1 MNILSIISIIFI
13 IAGLFFL
20 IVAAIGV
27 VRLPDVFSRSHAV
40 SLTDS
45 LGAFLMLFG
54 LALHEGLGINTLKI
68 LVVLVLLYILNPVI
82 SHATI
87 RAALRAGLKP
97 WKKELS

>member
-1 MNILSIISIIFI
+1 MNILSTVFI

-27 VRLPDVFSRSHAV
+27 VRLPDVFSRAHAV

-45 LGAFLMLFG
+45 LGAFLMLVGIALHQGFG
-54 LALHEGLGINTLKI
+54 LNMLKI
-68 LVVLVLLYILNPVI
+68 FVVLALLYILNPVI
-82 SHATI
+82 AHATI

-97 WKKELS
+97 WKKETS